1 MKIDIHNSI
10 IDWLI
15 SSNLYNSLNK
25 LVNILVERDKSIKKI
40 QMYGDFFLPDEQ
52 NRFGKYLFMDEQFVY
67 YPLTLIHKNKK
78 WNIQWICWK
87 REDVHIKCPFSAVRE
102 TDIQICDSVP
112 VEFSFLIEG
121 KELVYFKNSKQAYP
135 EFGPTES
142 KSIGRINQRFIDEV
156 ASQISEEL
164 VNILGVEL
172 SSKWAIEPCER
183 ESTYEIYG
191 KKYRR
196 FQLSSSKAECISLGV
211 TWSGDYDIN
220 DYVSR
225 DCVKFELTEY
235 EFTESI
241 SSFKEIKEFI
251 INGGFVWN
259 WTANER
265 SQTNDKSLS
274 DVILVFSLK
283 DKPSKK
289 ITEEILGHVAEFIK
303 KWNENTI
310 DEPIH
315 DFSLIDSER
324 YNEISIHIDLGN
336 STSSALDGLLKHLE
350 LNLSNPRIKKLVCS
364 DDLTF
369 IIM

>member
-87 REDVHIKCPFSAVRE
+87 REDVHIKCPFSAVRK

-112 VEFSFLIEG
+112 VEFSLLIEG

-135 EFGPTES
+135 EFGPSEH

-172 SSKWAIEPCER
+172 SSKWAIKPCER
-183 ESTYEIYG
+183 ESTYEIGG

-211 TWSGDYDIN
+211 TWSGNYDID

-241 SSFKEIKEFI
+241 SSFKKIKEFI
-251 INGGFVWN
+251 INGGFVYTTETDDNANAITSCNNISFPDVTLVVSLYKKPDETVKKEIINYVSEFVVEWN
-259 WTANER
+259 QN
-265 SQTNDKSLS
+265 S
-274 DVILVFSLK
+274 DR
-283 DKPSKK
+283 
-289 ITEEILGHVAEFIK
+289 
-303 KWNENTI
+303 
-310 DEPIH
+310 EPIH
-315 DFSLIDSER
+315 DFFLVDSEDDKDVSVFVDFGNCMPSVLDDFLQ
-324 YNEISIHIDLGN
+324 YLKKNISIKVKKIDLY
-336 STSSALDGLLKHLE
+336 
-350 LNLSNPRIKKLVCS
+350 
-364 DDLTF
+364 
-369 IIM
+369 